1 MEANLS
7 GMMFLNLAQIP
18 GMEAPD
24 MTVGQWMATI
34 WEDGGF
40 MMWPLALALAIG
52 IAIIIWKL
60 IDLSITSSRTKKV
73 LRAVDERLA
82 RGHPGAIWA
91 ARESNTP
98 AGRILL
104 AGLERHGEGSE
115 RVMKAIEN
123 VGLIQMAGLESG
135 LVWLATIA
143 NVAPLLGFLGTVI
156 GMIQAFQN
164 IEAAGEVE
172 ATLVAGGIKVA
183 LITTASGLA
192 IAIPINIMHNYFVT
206 RVDRL
211 VIDMEESAQKM
222 DGHAHGARLRS
233 ARRRGNAHYRLSRG
247 RPQPAQRTA

>member
-1 MEANLS
+1 MS
-7 GMMFLNLAQIP
+7 GVTFLNLALQIP
-18 GMEAPD
+18 GMEGPD
-24 MTVGQWMATI
+24 LTVTEWMVQI

-40 MMWPLALALAIG
+40 MMWPLGAALAIG
-52 IAIIIWKL
+52 IGVIIWKL

-73 LRAVDERLA
+73 LREVDERLA
-82 RGHPGAIWA
+82 ARDVKGAMEA
-91 ARESNTP
+91 ARESDTP
-98 AGRILL
+98 AGQILL
-104 AGLERHGEGSE
+104 AGLERHDEGSE

-123 VGLIQMAGLESG
+123 VGLIQMAGLENG
-135 LVWLATIA
+135 LVWIATIA

-192 IAIPINIMHNYFVT
+192 IAIPMNIMHNYFVT
-206 RVDRL
+206 KVDRL

-222 DGHAHGARLRS
+222 IDTLQEIEAGA
-233 ARRRGNAHYRLSRG
+233 
-247 RPQPAQRTA
+247 TA

>member
-7 GMMFLNLAQIP
+7 GITFLSLALQIP

-24 MTVGQWMATI
+24 MTVGEWAVTI

-60 IDLSITSSRTKKV
+60 IDLSITTSRTKKV

-82 RGHPGAIWA
+82 ARDIPGAIDA

-104 AGLERHGEGSE
+104 AGLQRHGEGSE

-222 DGHAHGARLRS
+222 IDTLHEIDMG
-233 ARRRGNAHYRLSRG
+233 
-247 RPQPAQRTA
+247 TTTV

>member
-7 GMMFLNLAQIP
+7 GMMFLHLAQIP

-82 RGHPGAIWA
+82 ARDVSGAIKA

-222 DGHAHGARLRS
+222 IDTLHEIEAGA
-233 ARRRGNAHYRLSRG
+233 AA
-247 RPQPAQRTA
+247 